1 MTQLRSF
8 ARSLLPAL
16 ALALN
21 GACLRF
27 ESGDPTVQIPADAI
41 RIAALTDRTGTSA
54 TLSYSAAIQ
63 LAFKQMKEGL
73 QNSAQSGIQFALLLR
88 DTASKSDQAE
98 RQALDAVLGHGARA
112 LITEISADTI
122 AVNALNYR
130 ENLGVPVNCF
140 ACSSSFINNPAAVDA
155 DPWKQAAERDERNY
169 LHRLFMNSKYE
180 AAVQMRV
187 AMSHGNNGDANGD
200 GRFKVALIATDD
212 PYGKGWDLSLRTK
225 MMEMHPLDSSVEVMY
240 VDPRVND
247 TSYNWSTD
255 LSRLIDRHNDNS
267 MLEDGH
273 PDVVFLA
280 LLPVGSGA
288 ATKAYREAGYDIPL
302 QATTAFR
309 RLHILRSLGA
319 NAEGVEGGS
328 PRAGAGLS
336 GAMFEAAFK
345 AEYGEDP
352 EMLSSGAYD
361 CAVTHMLAALVA
373 IGTSSDPGR
382 ATPEAIRQALDR
394 INDPAGV
401 RVGVGPEEFAKAA
414 DVIKEGRTINYLGAT
429 GDTTFDAAGDNNP
442 IMVHYRVEN
451 NRFVEL
457 ETYACDPTYPLCA
470 SAPEGK

>member
-1 MTQLRSF
+1 MKFKLPILAVF
-8 ARSLLPAL
+8 AAE
-16 ALALN
+16 
-21 GACLRF
+21 GCITF
-27 ESGDPTVQIPADAI
+27 ETGDEISTIPPDAI

-54 TLSYSAAIQ
+54 TLSYSAAIK
-63 LAFKQMKEGL
+63 LAFDQMNEGL
-73 QNSAQSGIQFALLLR
+73 RRTGNPVEFALLLR
-88 DTASKSDQAE
+88 DTASKSDQAI
-98 RQALDAVLGHGARA
+98 RQAREAVLSHGARA

-122 AVNALNYR
+122 AVNALNYGPDP
-130 ENLGVPVNCF
+130 LGVPVNCF
-140 ACSSSFINNPAAVDA
+140 ACSSSFINNPNAMDS
-155 DPWKQAAERDERNY
+155 DPLRQLAERDEKNY

-187 AMSHGNNGDANGD
+187 AMSHGNQGDGNGD

-212 PYGKGWDLSLRTK
+212 PYGKGWESALRTK
-225 MMEMHPLDSSVEVMY
+225 MQEMHPENSSIEVMY

-255 LSRLIDRHNDNS
+255 LTKLIDTRNDNNNS
-267 MLEDGH
+267 EDGH

-328 PRAGAGLS
+328 PRAGAGVS
-336 GAMFEAAFK
+336 GAAFEAAFK

-352 EMLSSGAYD
+352 EMLSAGAYD
-361 CAVTHMLAALVA
+361 CAVTHMLAALVSV
-373 IGTSSDPGR
+373 GTTGDPAQ
-382 ATPEAIRQALDR
+382 ATPAAIRESLDR

-401 RVGVGPEEFAKAA
+401 PVGVGSQEFAKAA
-414 DVIKEGRTINYLGAT
+414 ELIRSGATVNYQGAT
-429 GDTTFDAAGDNNP
+429 GDTTFDANGDTHP

-451 NRFVEL
+451 KQFREL
-457 ETYACDPTYPLCA
+457 ETYSCTETQPLCA
-470 SAPEGK
+470 STN